1 MGYVLRNDDRL
12 VWHHEKKGCY
22 TVRSGYWL
30 ACAIR
35 DREDGEVGASNSN
48 FENIWLRLW
57 RMQVANKVKVFLW
70 RCMHEILPC
79 RQKLF
84 LKQVVSN
91 PICLRCHQA
100 PKTVLHALWDC
111 PAAREVWQFSALQ
124 DSCNSAYYGCFL
136 NLFHYILTVLT
147 DKELRHFGYICWNVW
162 NGRNTQLFQ
171 GYKPNAF
178 QSYQHMQEM
187 AEEFYQANCTS
198 SRSTQ
203 DGSNRVVNW
212 ERPPAQFVKINV
224 DGTLKTYDSVRVLGV
239 VIRDERGEL
248 IAAAAK
254 PVCGMFTPNVT
265 ELFAIRFG
273 LQLARVLGLKHIYLE
288 SDAQAAIRMAFQCW
302 ESNREISLYF
312 LFHVCF
318 E

>member
-12 VWHHEKKGCY
+12 VWHYEKKGCY

-79 RQKLF
+79 RQNLF
-84 LKQVVSN
+84 FKRVVSN
-91 PICLRCHQA
+91 PICFQCHEA
-100 PKTVLHALWDC
+100 PETVLHALWDC
-111 PAAREVWQFSALQ
+111 PAAHE
-124 DSCNSAYYGCFL
+124 
-136 NLFHYILTVLT
+136 
-147 DKELRHFGYICWNVW
+147 ELRHFGYICWNVW

-171 GYKPNAF
+171 GWKPNAF

-198 SRSTQ
+198 LRSIQ
-203 DGSNRVVNW
+203 DGSNLVVN
-212 ERPPAQFVKINV
+212 
-224 DGTLKTYDSVRVLGV
+224 
-239 VIRDERGEL
+239 
-248 IAAAAK
+248 
-254 PVCGMFTPNVT
+254 
-265 ELFAIRFG
+265 
-273 LQLARVLGLKHIYLE
+273 
-288 SDAQAAIRMAFQCW
+288 
-302 ESNREISLYF
+302 
-312 LFHVCF
+312 
-318 E
+318 